1 MNLNIIKPNKFAVFH
16 IKKLFFDDLFF
27 FFVLLKKKMSE
38 FTIELGSPLH
48 LNEELWCL
56 FVDQMKQVANYC
68 HQIGF
73 YLFFHLF
80 TFFFIFFPLFP
91 KL

>member
-1 MNLNIIKPNKFAVFH
+1 
-16 IKKLFFDDLFF
+16 
-27 FFVLLKKKMSE
+27 MSE

-80 TFFFIFFPLFP
+80 TFFFIFFPFP
-91 KL
+91 QTISSYLPSLNFPILTTKELPM